1 MGLAHQ
7 SAYKLMRDKE
17 IRSCFIAYMETGNE
31 NSGEIEFG
39 DELDL
44 HHFAPRDTAI
54 LVEYFLRD
62 AHARGLTRVRIIH
75 GKGKSVKKREVYA
88 LLDRYALVSSY
99 GDDGHNWGSTVVFLT
114 KKDNPDGV

>member
-1 MGLAHQ
+1 MD
-7 SAYKLMRDKE
+7 S
-17 IRSCFIAYMETGNE
+17 ETEKDGQ
-31 NSGEIEFG
+31 IEFG

-88 LLDRYALVSSY
+88 LLERSPLVSSY
-99 GDDGHNWGSTVVFLT
+99 GDDGHNWGSTVAYLA
-114 KKDNPDGV
+114 KKDDADGE

>member
-1 MGLAHQ
+1 MD
-7 SAYKLMRDKE
+7 SE
-17 IRSCFIAYMETGNE
+17 NE
-31 NSGEIEFG
+31 NGREIEFG

-75 GKGKSVKKREVYA
+75 GKGKSVKKHEVYA
-88 LLDRYALVSSY
+88 LLDRNALVSSY
-99 GDDGHNWGSTVVFLT
+99 GDDGHNWGSTIVLLA
-114 KKDNPDGV
+114 KKDNPDEV

>member
-1 MGLAHQ
+1 MD
-7 SAYKLMRDKE
+7 S
-17 IRSCFIAYMETGNE
+17 ETEKDGQ
-31 NSGEIEFG
+31 IEFG

-88 LLDRYALVSSY
+88 LLDRSAFVSSY

-114 KKDNPDGV
+114 QKDSPDGK